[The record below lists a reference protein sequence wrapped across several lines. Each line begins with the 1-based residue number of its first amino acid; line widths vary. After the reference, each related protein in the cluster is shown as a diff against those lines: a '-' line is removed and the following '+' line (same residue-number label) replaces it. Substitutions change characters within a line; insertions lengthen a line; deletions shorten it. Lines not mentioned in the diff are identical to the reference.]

1 VCVCVCGSKEE
12 LTQKI
17 KKKQKEQN
25 RKKQLKK
32 RKQILNE
39 NCNRCGCAKSHW
51 ETVGNEKNCAGGCGK
66 MERRERKTVG
76 NLQAHMYR
84 ACGFWI
90 ADWVAVGA

>member
-1 VCVCVCGSKEE
+1 MGVCVYEAKEE
-12 LTQKI
+12 LTQK
-17 KKKQKEQN
+17 N
-25 RKKQLKK
+25 QLKK

-51 ETVGNEKNCAGGCGK
+51 ETVGNGEKQRGEMG
-66 MERRERKTVG
+66 KTVG

-90 ADWVAVGA
+90 ADWVAVWA